1 VASARMSDLSL
12 FRVLGDEGWKCPAEG
27 HGDPFQ
33 IVTEVK
39 SLPFNVVNKYVSPI
53 YCT

>member
-12 FRVLGDEGWKCPAEG
+12 LRVLGDEGRKCPAEG
-27 HGDPFQ
+27 RGDPFQ
-33 IVTEVK
+33 IVTEIK
-39 SLPFNVVNKYVSPI
+39 SLPFNVVDKYVSPI